1 MSFRKYQSV
10 EKTEVLSEEEHKQV
24 ESKLHKLGKTSM
36 TELDEDERKE
46 LSDSLDK
53 PE

>member
-1 MSFRKYQSV
+1 
-10 EKTEVLSEEEHKQV
+10 
-24 ESKLHKLGKTSM
+24 M

-53 PE
+53 PGRLATLSQVHGKQ